1 MVKLG
6 IIKMGALGSAVVLEY
21 LFDERAD
28 RGNIETK
35 VFTSGAKMGEDEA
48 SVAKKL
54 QDFNPDVVLIVSP
67 NAALPGPTAAR
78 ELIKDMGEGKPVIV
92 ISDSP
97 AKKQKDEMKEK
108 GFGYILVNADSM
120 IGARREFLDP
130 TEMALFNSDVIK
142 VLSAT
147 GVFRLIQNEVDRVL
161 GEVERGEKPQVP
173 HIIVTAE
180 RAVEAGNFQNPY
192 AKSKAMA
199 ALFIAEKVA
208 DVDVKGCF
216 MEKEPS
222 KYIPLVSSAHE
233 IMRVAARLADQA
245 RELEKSN
252 DTVFRTPHSKDGNI
266 LKKTELL
273 KKPE

>member
-6 IIKMGALGSAVVLEY
+6 VIKMGALGSAVVLEY

-28 RGNIETK
+28 RGNIETR
-35 VFTSGAKMGEDEA
+35 VFTSGAKMGEDDA
-48 SVAKKL
+48 SIAEKIK
-54 QDFNPDVVLIVSP
+54 DFNPDLVLIVSP
-67 NAALPGPTAAR
+67 NAVLPGPTRAR
-78 ELIKDMGEGKPVIV
+78 EFVKKMSSEKPVIV

-108 GFGYILVNADSM
+108 GFGYLLINADSM

-147 GVFRLIQNEVDRVL
+147 GVFRLIQTEVDRVL
-161 GEVERGEKPQVP
+161 DEIERGEKPKLP
-173 HIIVTAE
+173 HIVVTAE

-208 DVDVKGCF
+208 EVDVKGCF
-216 MEKEPS
+216 MEKESS
-222 KYIPLVSSAHE
+222 KYIPLVTSAHE
-233 IMRVAARLADQA
+233 MMRVAARLADQA

-252 DTVFRTPHSKDGNI
+252 DTVFRTPHSKDGKI
-266 LKKTELL
+266 LLKTELL